1 MADISKIKLPDNTEV
16 NFKDAQARL
25 DLANKI
31 TAPSSPSSG
40 QFLVYNGTAWVAQTV
55 PNAQGVNF

>member
-1 MADISKIKLPDNTEV
+1 MADISKIKLPDNTEL
-16 NFKDAQARL
+16 NFKDAQARQ

-55 PNAQGVNF
+55 NNARGVSF